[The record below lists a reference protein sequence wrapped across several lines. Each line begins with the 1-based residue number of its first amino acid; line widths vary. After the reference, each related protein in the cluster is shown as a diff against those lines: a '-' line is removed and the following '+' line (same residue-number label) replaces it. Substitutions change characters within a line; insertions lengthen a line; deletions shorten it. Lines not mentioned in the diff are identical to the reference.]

1 MGLCKEYT
9 PALNIM
15 AMFADQYGAADSL
28 SAAFTRSIHKTLEQ
42 QTLEQQAEYKK
53 TEPINSFHLGLRFFK
68 GQFFWF
74 I

>member
-42 QTLEQQAEYKK
+42 QAEYKK
-53 TEPINSFHLGLRFFK
+53 TEPINSFHLGLRFLK